1 MATVPRGILAGAVRG
16 ARPLA
21 AKAPADWLGQAA
33 STVGR
38 RGIQPYAGDYEP
50 DKPWWAQALSPIL
63 EGPIG
68 QALTALDLGR
78 SAVVS
83 TVKEGIDLVQG
94 EGFSGSDWLDQVKS
108 HYGFGDILR
117 DENINLGKWG
127 NRIVGFV
134 GDVALDPVT
143 YATFGTGALAK
154 VGYKMVADQLM
165 DASMRAGI
173 KTAEKEALVK
183 AARRVHSSGSKLAA
197 GGKALRSI
205 GYDAGFG
212 FSMPGTGM
220 FGRMVGMDK
229 ALDAITGGRIAA
241 RRAAEWAPAF
251 QQVGAKFG
259 MKAARSTQL
268 YQEALNT
275 SITKGRASARKLF
288 DEEAELLSRQQ
299 MAAQTG
305 GHLDRRATM
314 ELAEEISDELLGVFS
329 QARRSRVDLFWRN
342 GKVSTKAPEWTR
354 TVEGLGGAT
363 VTGPMAGRGGFRFG
377 DRDNVIIKMLS
388 YAPGKAFQGAV
399 RSTIG
404 KNLTTKI
411 GRAAARNQWITDQI
425 TSGDPVGYWAGRALE
440 TGDHIGFANRGRY
453 HEIMDRLQNEMLN
466 AAHRGGFDIWG
477 VELGGVSA
485 LVPGAAPTSGM
496 NARRAASRI
505 LYEASA
511 EPWEYADGTLNPNL
525 DDFREFVKKK
535 GDGTITPE
543 ELHKNLRKFWDTA
556 TTEWEGIANRSL
568 REVLDENERYVTR
581 TMSQVAREAAGG
593 EGWYKAMDDA
603 PRVGERPKP
612 GESLGPTGLA
622 GRAVRDIAYTTKERI
637 FVPGKVFT
645 WQGSRFRILK
655 PGTAG
660 KVGTRDYTHAPS
672 VQRQIENFV
681 AEVDPKR
688 FNAKDGSTFFDTDY
702 AKVLDRYKQAQGREL
717 IWAGIEDHL
726 VAKGIFVEAKTLADG
741 NALLDDI
748 SVGVRNNRTSLNK
761 LKKPA
766 KNAAEGRMNAAA
778 RARRAMEEGDDLTER
793 AARVQAE
800 GTPESRQA
808 VEDLFELDARIAAI
822 QRSLMNVSD
831 EVQEG
836 IVKGADGKFR
846 TAPQAGRAM
855 EDLLEMA
862 VGLEATARL
871 ARMLRTVGQ
880 GIEAQGQ
887 AQQVS
892 AWAAKYPDLASE
904 VQRLPSLNKAYEDIL
919 FQLKVAQDMLQVVK
933 NQAAKLGGLDKTVR
947 DAEALI
953 DGLLGKSRYG
963 LARKDAPKYIQNY
976 VDQVHEVGRLA
987 DELDAGL
994 TFNAGYRKPLFPS
1007 RRMTPEQI
1015 EAGRLQL
1022 YNRTWVEKTR
1032 RLLRE
1037 QLEAD
1042 AAAVREGQAL
1052 ADDAGVFSTVTERVP
1067 LLEAEAER
1075 LTALNVRREAQEEV
1089 ISLNNE
1095 AQAAYVQA
1103 AREIGLDPTAD
1114 PLRTKSFM
1122 QWRATALDIE
1132 SQRAA
1137 FEARLLN
1144 EGMAD
1149 ARIGY
1154 EGGVKFG
1161 GRENPLNEILEDDIG
1176 KFQQAENIFKGL
1188 LQGRQGAK
1196 TEDQIQALIA
1206 GFQDGMLP
1214 FGPVYAEGGGQMFQA
1229 VLGSRAANEGF
1240 LDLMRDTMNVGQG
1253 EVGAFLKAWDSMTG
1267 LFKAQAVARPAFIQR
1282 NGLGGMFN
1290 NLLAGMDMANAY
1302 RFLKLRGRAIKEGW
1316 QDALRE
1322 AGLPDD
1328 LGRGHADFL
1337 RSKPGYLKRRAAE
1350 IGAEKLAAQGDS
1362 GMRDLRRVYRS
1373 GAIGAGQAASEV
1385 AQSFRLGGATTL
1397 DRYGR
1402 PLRWN
1407 PLRRDNVWNTAIRNG
1422 NMEMEEILRGSLALD
1437 SVRGGLDDAAIVARV
1452 TRYHFNYSKDAM
1464 TDFERQ
1470 VLSRAYPFY
1479 TWTRNSI
1486 PLMATEML
1494 RNPKPF
1500 LRYLQLKQNLEL
1512 GVEKD
1517 RNVPAWYGERWGIDM
1532 SALLGNPNQGARAWA
1547 FPDLPFMDLV
1557 EATSGGPD
1565 ILFGLDPATFASGLA
1580 PQIKTPIEMLTGT
1593 SLFQQIPIRSEY
1605 IKPPL
1610 PFDMPGLL
1618 PFLEKLPGDM
1628 VAKNSRG
1635 EYGIRESAAYAL
1647 QNFLPYLAQFR
1658 RLVPREDRYKAKTT
1672 AAWLSWS
1679 MPVGFRDPGTVRYE
1693 TRGAVRGRRRD
1704 RGLDRADRASLER
1717 IR

>member
-1 MATVPRGILAGAVRG
+1 MATQLPAG
-16 ARPLA
+16 
-21 AKAPADWLGQAA
+21 WLGRTA
-33 STVGR
+33 SAVGR
-38 RGIQPYAGDYEP
+38 SGPRVLGAPEVTEP
-50 DKPWWAQALSPIL
+50 DKPWWAEALSPIL

-68 QALTALDLGR
+68 KVLTTIDLGR
-78 SAVVS
+78 SAMVS
-83 TVKEGIDLVQG
+83 TVKEGIDLMQG
-94 EGFSGSDWLDQVKS
+94 EGFSGTDWLNQVKT

-117 DENINLGKWG
+117 DEDVNLGKWG
-127 NRIVGFV
+127 NRIVGLV
-134 GDVALDPVT
+134 GDVALDPIT
-143 YATFGTGALAK
+143 YMTFGTGALQK
-154 VGYKMVADQLM
+154 VAYKEVVDQLM
-165 DASMRAGI
+165 DASLRAGI
-173 KTAEKEALVK
+173 TTAEKKALTQ
-183 AARRVHSSGSKLAA
+183 AAKRVRASGSKLSA
-197 GGKALRSI
+197 GGRALRTI
-205 GYDAGFG
+205 GYDAGLG

-241 RRAAEWAPAF
+241 RRAADWAPAF

-259 MKAARSTQL
+259 MKGARSAQL
-268 YQEALNT
+268 YREALT
-275 SITKGRASARKLF
+275 RGRASARKLF
-288 DEEAELLSRQQ
+288 DDEAELLSRQQ
-299 MAAQTG
+299 MAARTG
-305 GHLDRRATM
+305 GHLPSPGTAK
-314 ELAEEISDELLGVFS
+314 LAEEISDELLGVYA

-342 GKVSTKAPEWTR
+342 GKVSTQGPEWTR
-354 TVEGLGGAT
+354 AVEGLGGAT
-363 VTGPMAGRGGFRFG
+363 VTGPMAARGGLRFG

-388 YAPGKAFQGAV
+388 YAPGKAFQGAM

-411 GRAAARNQWITDQI
+411 GRVAARNQWITDQI

-440 TGDHIGFANRGRY
+440 TGDHIGFANRGKY
-453 HEIMDRLQNEMLN
+453 HEIMDRLQHEMLN
-466 AAHRGGFDIWG
+466 AAHRGGFDIHG

-485 LVPGAAPTSGM
+485 LIPGAAPTAGM

-505 LYEASA
+505 LYEASG
-511 EPWEYADGTLNPNL
+511 EPWKYADGGLNPNL
-525 DDFREFVKKK
+525 DEFIEFVAKN
-535 GDGTITPE
+535 GDGTISAE
-543 ELHKNLRKFWDTA
+543 DLHANLRKFWDTG

-568 REVLDENERYVTR
+568 REALTENERYVTR
-581 TMSQVAREAAGG
+581 TMSQLARESAGG
-593 EGWYKAMDDA
+593 EGWYKVMEGA
-603 PRVGERPKP
+603 PKVGERPKP
-612 GESLGPTGLA
+612 GAPLGPTGLA
-622 GRAVRDIAYTTKERI
+622 GRAVRDIAYSTKERI
-637 FVPGKVFT
+637 FVPGKAFT
-645 WQGSRFRILK
+645 WQGSGFKILK
-655 PGTAG
+655 PGSAG
-660 KVGTRDYTHAPS
+660 QVGSTTYDGVRTRAPS

-688 FNAKDGSTFFDTDY
+688 FNAEDGTTFFDTDY

-726 VAKGIFVEAKTLADG
+726 VSKGIFVEAKTLADG
-741 NALLDDI
+741 NAFLDDI
-748 SVGVRNNRTSLNK
+748 SVGVRNNRTSLNR
-761 LKKPA
+761 LNKPA
-766 KNAAEGRMNAAA
+766 QRAAEGRMNAAA

-800 GTPESRQA
+800 GTPASRKA
-808 VEDLFELDARIAAI
+808 TEDLFELDAQIAAI

-836 IVKGADGKFR
+836 IVKGVDGKFR

-871 ARMLRTVGQ
+871 ARMLRVVGE
-880 GIEAQGQ
+880 GVEAQGQ
-887 AQQVS
+887 AQKVS

-947 DAEALI
+947 DVEALI

-994 TFNAGYRKPLFPS
+994 TFNAGYRKPLFPAQ
-1007 RRMTPEQI
+1007 RMTPEQI

-1022 YNRTWVEKTR
+1022 YNRTWVERTR
-1032 RLLRE
+1032 RRLAARLGEDMAATAEKRAL
-1037 QLEAD
+1037 QAD
-1042 AAAVREGQAL
+1042 G
-1052 ADDAGVFSTVTERVP
+1052 GVFEVDALVDRVP
-1067 LLEAEAER
+1067 LLEAEAR
-1075 LTALNVRREAQEEV
+1075 KLTLQGVLKDADDEV
-1089 ISLNNE
+1089 IRLNNE
-1095 AQAAYVQA
+1095 AQAAYVQS
-1103 AREIGLDPTAD
+1103 ARELGLDPTAD
-1114 PLRTKSFM
+1114 PLRTKTAM
-1122 QWRATALDIE
+1122 QWRATAIDIE

-1144 EGMAD
+1144 EGMAN
-1149 ARIGY
+1149 AKIGY

-1161 GRENPLNEILEDDIG
+1161 GRKNPLTEILEDDIG

-1188 LQGRQGAK
+1188 LEGRQGVK
-1196 TEDQIQALIA
+1196 SEDQIRALIA
-1206 GFQDGMLP
+1206 GFQDGMMP
-1214 FGPVYAEGGGQMFQA
+1214 FGPVYADGGGQMFQS
-1229 VLGSRAANEGF
+1229 VLGSKAANENF
-1240 LDLMRDTMNVGQG
+1240 LDLMRSTMNVGQG
-1253 EVGAFLKAWDSMTG
+1253 EVGAFLKAWDSVTG
-1267 LFKAQAVARPAFIQR
+1267 LFKAQAVARPAFVQR

-1290 NLLAGMDMANAY
+1290 NIVAGMDPANHV
-1302 RFLKLRGRAIKEGW
+1302 RFLRLRGRAIKEGW
-1316 QDALRE
+1316 QDALHE
-1322 AGLPDD
+1322 AGLADD
-1328 LGRGHADFL
+1328 LGLGHVDFL
-1337 RSKPGYLKRRAAE
+1337 RAKPGYLKRRAAE

-1385 AQSFRLGGATTL
+1385 AQSFRLGGAATL

-1422 NMEMEEILRGSLALD
+1422 NMEMEEFLRGSLALD
-1437 SVRGGLDDAAIVARV
+1437 SVMGGLDDAAIVARV
-1452 TRYHFNYSKDAM
+1452 TKYHFNYSKDAM

-1557 EATSGGPD
+1557 EATSDGPD
-1565 ILFGLDPATFASGLA
+1565 ILFGLDPATFASGMA

-1593 SLFQQIPIRSEY
+1593 SLFQQIPIRAEY

-1628 VAKNSRG
+1628 VARNSRG
-1635 EYGIRESAAYAL
+1635 EYGIRENAAYAL

-1672 AAWLSWS
+1672 AAWLSWL
-1679 MPVGFRDPGTVRYE
+1679 MPIGFRDPGTVRYE

-1704 RGLDRADRASLER
+1704 RGLDRFDRRSLER